1 MGGIM
6 NKIYGEMTMEDYHA
20 TSALNSTTMRNIANV
35 SCESANHDRNEK
47 PDEEE
52 EKKKKQTATEI
63 ARFEGNVVHHIFET
77 KETDSKYQIAP
88 VDSKGNHISKN
99 SNEYK
104 DFVKELPEG
113 VSPLTKVQ
121 HKMAHKCLENALIHE
136 ESKKFLQHGMFERS
150 YFCELQDVEVKARP
164 DIDMS
169 HIATSNNFPCLVD
182 IKTRGKGRAKRDI
195 WNYEFWTSH
204 TYLQCGLQI
213 MTARKLGLEVD
224 NYFYLLVEK
233 VPPYQVNVVPVDA
246 ESIHWSIRATQ
257 NLIEQWKAWL
267 DNGCPKS
274 YGLKQK
280 AITTPEWIK
289 TKYV

>member
-1 MGGIM
+1 MNGIF
-6 NKIYGEMTMEDYHA
+6 GEMPMRDYHA
-20 TSALNSTTMRNIANV
+20 TPALNSSRMRTGADVSFEVAEYDSTMPNDETVEQFNGNI
-35 SCESANHDRNEK
+35 
-47 PDEEE
+47 
-52 EKKKKQTATEI
+52 I
-63 ARFEGNVVHHIFET
+63 HHIFET
-77 KETDSKYQIAP
+77 KETDSKYAIAP
-88 VDSKGNHISKN
+88 DVDRRTKAGKA
-99 SNEYK
+99 EYA
-104 DFVKELPEG
+104 DFVEGLPEG
-113 VSPLTKVQ
+113 VSPFTKVQ
-121 HKMAHKCLENALIHE
+121 HKMAHECLENALIHE

-164 DIDMS
+164 DIDMT

-182 IKTRGKGRAKRDI
+182 IKTRGKGRAKRDV

-204 TYLQCGLQI
+204 MYLQCGLQI

-233 VPPYQVNVVPVDA
+233 VPPYQINVVPVDA

-257 NLIEQWKAWL
+257 KLIDTWKLWL

-289 TKYV
+289 TKYA

>member
-1 MGGIM
+1 MGGRM
-6 NKIYGEMTMEDYHA
+6 NGIFGEMPMEEYHA
-20 TSALNSTTMRNIANV
+20 TTALNSSRMRTGADVSFEVAEYDSTM
-35 SCESANHDRNEK
+35 
-47 PDEEE
+47 PGEETIH
-52 EKKKKQTATEI
+52 QFDGTI
-63 ARFEGNVVHHIFET
+63 VHHTFET
-77 KETDSKYQIAP
+77 KETKSKYAIAP
-88 VDSKGNHISKN
+88 DVDRRTKAGKA
-99 SNEYK
+99 EFAE
-104 DFVKELPEG
+104 FVEG
-113 VSPLTKVQ
+113 LLVGVKPITQVQ
-121 HKMAHKCLENALIHE
+121 HDMAHKCLENALSHP
-136 ESKKFLQHGMFERS
+136 ESKKFLEHGMFERS

-204 TYLQCGLQI
+204 MYLQCGLQI
-213 MTARKLGLEVD
+213 MAARKLGLEVH

-233 VPPYQVNVVPVDA
+233 VPPYQINVVPVDA
-246 ESIHWSIRATQ
+246 ETIHWSIRATQ
-257 NLIEQWKAWL
+257 TLIEQWKAWL

-289 TKYV
+289 TKYA

>member
-1 MGGIM
+1 MGGRM
-6 NKIYGEMTMEDYHA
+6 NGIYGEMPMEEYHA
-20 TSALNSTTMRNIANV
+20 TSALNSTTMRNIADA
-35 SCESANHDRNEK
+35 SCELAFYDRNEK
-47 PDEEE
+47 PDEE

-63 ARFEGNVVHHIFET
+63 ARFEGTAIHHGIQEL
-77 KETDSKYQIAP
+77 ETDSKYKIAP
-88 VDSKGNHISKN
+88 NVSKN

-113 VSPLTKVQ
+113 VSPITEQQ
-121 HKMAHKCLENALIHE
+121 HRMIHE
-136 ESKKFLQHGMFERS
+136 CIKNAWSHSESKKFLEHGMFERS

-164 DIDMS
+164 DIDCS
-169 HIATSNNFPCLVD
+169 HIAPSNNFPCLVD
-182 IKTRGKGRAKRDI
+182 IKSRGKKRAKRDV

-204 TYLQCGLQI
+204 MYLQCGLQI
-213 MTARKLGLEVD
+213 LTARKLGLEID

-267 DNGCPKS
+267 NNGCPKS

-280 AITTPEWIK
+280 AITTPDWIK
-289 TKYV
+289 SKYV